1 MLLNSVIF
9 ILREVL
15 EASVLISILLAISH
29 ILSLSKGWA
38 RISVLSGLI
47 AASGYAFVV
56 SAVSMAFDGVGQ
68 EIVNANLHFLIYLFI
83 LLLIVTLSL
92 RQFLPRIIQLIM
104 ITVVTIAIMRE
115 GSEVIIYITGF
126 VSDEELLIRVI
137 IGSLIGAGIG
147 ISIGILFYYLIVS
160 MTTAKGMLTGL
171 LMLSFTAAGMV
182 SQSIQFLSQADII
195 ASQAPLWNSSML
207 INEQSLIG
215 QLLYA
220 VMSYEATPTKIQ
232 VVSYLTSLV
241 LILYT
246 VIVVYKRY
254 LKEESR

>member
-15 EASVLISILLAISH
+15 EASILISILLAITH
-29 ILSLSKGWA
+29 LLSLSKSWA
-38 RISVLSGLI
+38 TISVLSGLI

-56 SAVSMAFDGVGQ
+56 SEVSMAFDGAGQ
-68 EIVNANLHFLIYLFI
+68 EIVNANLHFLIYLFV
-83 LLLIVTLSL
+83 LLLIVTLGL
-92 RQFLPRIIQLIM
+92 RQSLPRIIQLIM
-104 ITVVTIAIMRE
+104 TAVVTIAVMLE
-115 GSEVIIYITGF
+115 GFEVIIYITGF
-126 VSDEELLIRVI
+126 ASAEELLFRVI
-137 IGSLIGAGIG
+137 IGSLIGTGIG
-147 ISIGILFYYLIVS
+147 ISIGILFYYLIIS
-160 MTTAKGMLTGL
+160 MKTARGMLIGL

-182 SQSIQFLSQADII
+182 SQAIQFLSQADII
-195 ASQAPLWNSSML
+195 AGQAPLWNSNIL

-232 VVSYLTSLV
+232 VISYLTSLV

-246 VIVVYKRY
+246 VIIVYKRY
-254 LKEESR
+254 LKDELR